1 MSESTSITMD
11 WIVSAAIAEMLEVVK
26 TRCKSAW
33 LSNKCSGAWLS
44 GRRKWSHRYFA
55 AASCEA
61 IEDENAGELS
71 RSSFVWPIVRDLYL
85 AVCVLV
91 EMLPLTWGGL
101 GGWAAWVAGDSL
113 LLISRGSSVKRQVKQ
128 L

>member
-11 WIVSAAIAEMLEVVK
+11 QIASAAIAEMPEVVNV
-26 TRCKSAW
+26 RCKSAW
-33 LSNKCSGAWLS
+33 LSNECSGAWLS
-44 GRRKWSHRYFA
+44 GRRKWSRRYFA

-71 RSSFVWPIVRDLYL
+71 RSSFVWPIVRDPYL

-91 EMLPLTWGGL
+91 EMPPLTWGGL
-101 GGWAAWVAGDSL
+101 GGWAAWVAGDPL
-113 LLISRGSSVKRQVKQ
+113 LLISRGSSAKRRVKR